1 MMSSDERVRDGE
13 VQVSPASSALERSI
27 RRALRKHTRARKK
40 LGLKPVHDLR
50 VALRRC
56 RSLAEGFSAID
67 PDPVWR
73 RLRKAS
79 KQQQSGL
86 SDLRDVQVL
95 ANWVEPLR
103 LKAGPAGAAL
113 AKHLKKRERRAK
125 REARSSLK
133 SFPRKR
139 WKRWLRRLPV
149 RAELIP
155 VNERRLAQLVLEQL
169 TRVRDLHG
177 LWTKEPGPETWHDL
191 RVTVKRFRYM
201 VESFLPEKSETW
213 SAELQ
218 RTQDLLGEGHDL
230 DVLYALIARLS
241 RKKSL
246 PKPTL
251 SQWLERIDQ
260 AAEKRRREYTHLV
273 RKRPDGHG
281 HGESSHADSAG
292 SAAPQTLWD
301 RWQTELAA
309 MALVNRPDGGESSR
323 SASRRELRAR
333 ARASRYP
340 GRQRRISSAR

>member
-1 MMSSDERVRDGE
+1 MSSNDRVGDDEVL
-13 VQVSPASSALERSI
+13 VSPASSALKRSI
-27 RRALRKHTRARKK
+27 RRALGKHKRARKK
-40 LGLKPVHDLR
+40 LAPKPVHDLR

-103 LKAGPAGAAL
+103 LTAGPAGAAL
-113 AKHLKKRERRAK
+113 AKHLRKRERRAK

-155 VNERRLAQLVLEQL
+155 VNERRLAQLVLDQL
-169 TRVRDLHG
+169 TRVRDLHD

-201 VESFLPEKSETW
+201 VESFLPEKSENW

-251 SQWLERIDQ
+251 SQWLERIDR
-260 AAEKRRREYTHLV
+260 AAEKRRREYTQLI

-281 HGESSHADSAG
+281 HGESSHADSAE
-292 SAAPQTLWD
+292 SANPQTLWD
-301 RWQTELAA
+301 LWQTELAA

>member
-1 MMSSDERVRDGE
+1 MSSDDRVEDDE
-13 VQVSPASSALERSI
+13 VRVSPASSALERSI
-27 RRALRKHTRARKK
+27 RRALGKHKRARKK
-40 LGLKPVHDLR
+40 LDPKPVHDLR

-86 SDLRDVQVL
+86 SNLRDVQVL
-95 ANWVEPLR
+95 ANWVEPLQ
-103 LKAGPAGAAL
+103 LTAGPAGATL
-113 AKHLKKRERRAK
+113 AKHLRKQERRAK
-125 REARSSLK
+125 REARNSLK

-149 RAELIP
+149 RAALIP

-169 TRVRDLHG
+169 MRVRDLHD

-201 VESFLPEKSETW
+201 VESFLPEKSESW

-246 PKPTL
+246 PKPAL
-251 SQWLERIDQ
+251 SRWLERIDR
-260 AAEKRRREYTHLV
+260 AAEKRRREYTQLIC
-273 RKRPDGHG
+273 KRPERQGR
-281 HGESSHADSAG
+281 EETPHADSAE
-292 SAAPQTLWD
+292 SANPHTLWD

-309 MALVNRPDGGESSR
+309 MALVNRRDGGESSR

-340 GRQRRISSAR
+340 GRQRRISSTR